1 MLQWSKTSVSSI
13 DTKKNGEFITMKK
26 EQAIKQ
32 IKAFSNANGVS
43 GFEEEVVMLAKK
55 TTKNLGRQEVDP
67 MKNFYLYRKENTGN
81 RPFIQFDA
89 HSDEVGFIVQAIKP
103 NGMLQILPVGGWIPH
118 NISAQKVRIRNRLG
132 KYLPGILTSIPPH
145 FMTAAQR
152 EKTLTFDDLMVDVGA
167 TTAEEIKENY
177 GIDIG
182 APIVPDVSCSYDE
195 ANNLMLGKAFDCRIG
210 CACMFDVLDELAG
223 EELACDLVATMTS
236 QEEVGERGAIVAAQK
251 VQSDLAIVFEG
262 CPADELSEPYLIQSA
277 MRKGPMLRYFDVSMI
292 TSPGFQS
299 FAIQTAEEK
308 QLPIQVSVRKGGGTN
323 GAAIQAVQGA
333 PAIVVGIPVR
343 YAHTPHCYV
352 AYEDYQAAKDLVIA
366 IVRSLNKET
375 IQQIL
380 YGWETE

>member
-1 MLQWSKTSVSSI
+1 
-13 DTKKNGEFITMKK
+13 MKK

-43 GFEEEVVMLAKK
+43 GFEEEVVKLAKK
-55 TTKNLGRQEVDP
+55 ATENLGRQEVDP
-67 MKNFYLYRKENTGN
+67 MKNFYLYRKENTGK
-81 RPFIQFDA
+81 RPLIQFDA

-118 NISAQKVRIRNRLG
+118 NISAQKVRVRNRSG
-132 KYLPGILTSIPPH
+132 NYLPGIVTSIPPH
-145 FMTAAQR
+145 FMTATQR

-167 TTAEEIKENY
+167 TTSEEIIEKY

-182 APIVPDVSCSYDE
+182 APIIPDVSCSYDE
-195 ANNLMLGKAFDCRIG
+195 TNNLLLGKAFDCRIG
-210 CACMFDVLDELAG
+210 CACMFDVLDELAD
-223 EELACDLVATMTS
+223 EVLDCDLVATMTS

-262 CPADELSEPYLIQSA
+262 CPADELSETYLIQSA
-277 MRKGPMLRYFDVSMI
+277 MRKGPMLRFFDVSMI

-299 FAIQTAEEK
+299 FAIQKAKEK

-343 YAHTPHCYV
+343 YAHTPHCYI
-352 AYEDYQAAKDLVIA
+352 AYEDYQAAKELVIA
-366 IVRSLNKET
+366 IVRSLNKES